1 MKLSIIIPVY
11 NEEETINE
19 ILKRVAKAKL
29 PKGVE
34 KEIVVVDDA
43 SEDKS
48 KLKAQKSKL
57 QLKIQNLRLLVHK
70 TNQGKGAAVR
80 TGIKSVTG
88 DIILIQD
95 ADLEYDPDDYSRLIE
110 PILLNYTEVVYG
122 TRLKN
127 YPLKIFGTRKTPF
140 LTHYL
145 GNKFLTFVTNLLYGD
160 GLSDM
165 ETCYKVFTKSIAK
178 RLKLKSN
185 RFEFEPEIT
194 AKILKMGYKIYEV
207 PIKIKPRG
215 YEEGKKITWKDG
227 FIALWTLIKYRFTD

>member
-1 MKLSIIIPVY
+1 VKLSIIIPVY

>member
-1 MKLSIIIPVY
+1 M
-11 NEEETINE
+11 
-19 ILKRVAKAKL
+19 
-29 PKGVE
+29 
-34 KEIVVVDDA
+34 
-43 SEDKS
+43 
-48 KLKAQKSKL
+48 
-57 QLKIQNLRLLVHK
+57 
-70 TNQGKGAAVR
+70 
-80 TGIKSVTG
+80 
-88 DIILIQD
+88 ILIQD